1 MAEVKSPS
9 TKDLLLLITGLQ
21 VPKTPP
27 AAADS
32 GDIYWLN
39 EITTEQE
46 HTLRDS
52 QLNPLW
58 LSSPENAWKGVR
70 FRDWLIATLIRSV
83 ADNKQEFVAITEPLL
98 ASIDVLGKEF
108 SRDMAGVTDAI
119 KQALETKGG
128 ERALFNTLS
137 IGLSRHVHNGQEIFL
152 LGAGMRRRARYW
164 KLGQD
169 REAWQ
174 ADVEFLV
181 PFFMLPSQEQKDTSF
196 PHYSICAGIALSRKD
211 GSPIGKDENKKELI
225 SARFNLRVPF
235 GTRWKLRFKSN
246 EHDLETVFGE
256 PEIKIEKQIRE
267 NNTVSGWQKF
277 SGWKDFVTAFF
288 ALPEGQELLNVPI
301 GPLLLEK
308 VSDPAGIKDI
318 ILKQKKR
325 DKIKEELI
333 ESKEEFK
340 ETIKFLENIKNWE
353 PPDKEKTLPTSGNRK
368 LGNMLESLGYVT
380 SKGPSGGEY
389 EYTFK
394 VTDGLTT
401 WDVINRIFKELD
413 GYPLW
418 VKGVSP
424 NSDKEMRAALTLA
437 SQAAETEENKQYFGL
452 AGLFYNI
459 PLKTVPEEAAK
470 KEKDPETPTI
480 VVSKEN
486 FTKDESIF
494 IEEDE
499 EEEDEGPPE
508 PKPEPKPEDK
518 PKDEPKSTVEVF
530 LHLGKWLSGETLDDN
545 WYQRLLPPG
554 AGPLKGR
561 VPIPGIRLLPIKR
574 TQKAP
579 ELGNKEA
586 VFSWTFRADL
596 VSLGID
602 IKGATKNGLTFLQG
616 IVGHFG
622 LGAIEVRLALKVS
635 AEDLSPATV
644 DDVGRRKE
652 WFERFAV
659 GVGVKLKD
667 LRLSFGP
674 KEEEKKKEKTGHE
687 IIDGLGDVL
696 GDDWVAL
703 PVPKKPEDKKVRT
716 RLSAKKKDKFS
727 ISFGYLSPLTKGSH
741 GTLDVQL
748 YDEKGNRG
756 KMVIIPIDRQAVVLY
771 VRQIGIALKG
781 VENLELA
788 KGLPDTAQLT
798 VAITGGLRLPV
809 FELGLIGAKL
819 TFQLNKPSAFKFSI
833 DGLDVSVKIG
843 DIVISGAFFKSGI
856 EYAGMLTVDH
866 PRASFS
872 AMGFYGSLR
881 VLNLARENSL
891 FEELNRGEVPKK
903 LKEKLLDKKITPAD
917 SEPIRK
923 GYIPGE
929 FELHAA
935 DGQRYIITDDDDKLN
950 VLRLDKTFFVYAMLT
965 AGTGGGPTFGPIQF
979 NGIALGYGYN
989 RKLNVPR
996 IEKVAEFPLVQMVM
1010 GEGGYQ
1016 KDDTSLDVRTQLGKP
1031 LEDPVSM
1038 LEKFKDHVV
1047 AEAGQQFACG
1057 GVRFTIG
1064 GLVDCFALL
1073 VVQWNEKSFE
1083 IALLGLARFRHTRDL
1098 TAKPICYVEMQILM
1112 TIKPSEGTFQLQA
1125 QLTSNSWILT
1135 QDCKLTGGF
1144 ALFIWFGGEHKGD
1157 WVFTLGGYHPR
1168 FKRPEHYPVVPR
1180 LGLNWPVNDKLTI
1193 KGGLY
1198 FAVTPACLMLGARL
1212 EATFHSGRI
1221 SAWFTAYLDV
1231 VVNWDPIYFEAEIGI
1246 SLRVE
1251 ASFFLTSI
1259 KVTIAASVQM
1269 WGPPVGGIAHI
1280 DLTVCSFDIDFGQK
1294 RPDKPE
1300 LIKTWQKFCH
1310 NFLNMTGADD
1320 RALKNPVKAFPIVQ
1334 PNLAGG
1340 RNNPSGV
1347 PIPRQDQKPDNKVW
1361 IVRAD
1366 ELELAAAAAVPVTTL
1381 NFGRVK
1387 STGEG
1392 VQDSSFTGQ
1401 PVMVTKPVGLE
1412 SQGLTTKKSAS
1423 KYGAHPMGKTV
1434 DSVLNVTV
1442 VRDDITGTHAEELS
1456 GWTIEEEKGSLPAAL
1471 WDEAKPNLK
1480 PSEPSAKLIEG
1491 CITGIKRLKP
1501 PRGKLGNK
1509 AEPPPVQ
1516 WHPLDRFDV
1525 PKSPPAQR
1533 PPTAGRDRDIQKV
1546 MVQKQVEQEDVAAA
1560 LEASG
1565 FSLTWKSLP
1574 QAEIRFRE
1582 LQADPLAGAVA
1593 A

>member
-9 TKDLLLLITGLQ
+9 TKDLLLLILGLQ

-27 AAADS
+27 ANADS
-32 GDIYWLN
+32 GDVYWLN
-39 EITTEQE
+39 EITTEDE
-46 HTLRDS
+46 RTLRDS
-52 QLNPLW
+52 QLNSLW
-58 LSSPENAWKGVR
+58 LSSPEKAWEGVR
-70 FRDWLIATLIRSV
+70 FRDWLIATLIRSL
-83 ADNKQEFVAITEPLL
+83 ADNKNEFVALSEPLL
-98 ASIDVLGKEF
+98 ASIDLLGKEF
-108 SRDMAGVTDAI
+108 TRDMNGVTDAI

-128 ERALFNTLS
+128 DRALFNTLS
-137 IGLSRHVHNGQEIFL
+137 IGLSRHVHDGKEVFL

-169 REAWQ
+169 REALQ

-181 PFFMLPSQEQKDTSF
+181 PFYILPSQEEKDPAF
-196 PHYSICAGIALSRKD
+196 HNYSICAGVALSRKD
-211 GSPIGKDENKKELI
+211 GGQIGKDENGKELV

-235 GTRWKLRFKSN
+235 GTRWKQRFKSN
-246 EHDLETVFGE
+246 ENDLETFFGD
-256 PEIKIEKQIRE
+256 PEIKIEKRIRE
-267 NNTVSGWQKF
+267 NDIVSGWQKF
-277 SGWKDFVTAFF
+277 SGWKQFVTTFS
-288 ALPEGQELLNVPI
+288 ALPECQELLNVPI

-308 VSDPAGIKDI
+308 VSDPSGIGDI

-325 DKIKEELI
+325 DEIKRELI

-340 ETIKFLENIKNWE
+340 ETIKFLENIKKWE

-368 LGNMLESLGYVT
+368 LGNLLDGLGFMT
-380 SKGPSGGEY
+380 SKGPSGGDY
-389 EYTFK
+389 EYKFEVSDK
-394 VTDGLTT
+394 LTT
-401 WDVINRIFKELD
+401 WDVVNRIFKELD

-418 VKGVSP
+418 VKGATP
-424 NSDKEMRAALTLA
+424 KSDKEMRAALTLA

-459 PLKTVPEEAAK
+459 PLKTVSEEDAK
-470 KEKDPETPTI
+470 KEKDSETPAI

-486 FTKDESIF
+486 FTKDEGVF

-499 EEEDEGPPE
+499 EEDDKGEEE
-508 PKPEPKPEDK
+508 KSEEK
-518 PKDEPKSTVEVF
+518 PKDKPKSTVEVF

-545 WYQRLLPPG
+545 WFQRLLPPG
-554 AGPLKGR
+554 GGPLKGR

-574 TQKAP
+574 TQNAP
-579 ELGNKEA
+579 EFGNKDA

-602 IKGATKNGLTFLQG
+602 IKGATKDGLTFLQG
-616 IVGHFG
+616 FAGHFG
-622 LGAIEVRLALKVS
+622 LGAIEIRLALKVS
-635 AEDLSPATV
+635 AEDMSPATV
-644 DDVGRRKE
+644 ADVGREKE
-652 WFERFAV
+652 WFERFSV
-659 GVGVKLKD
+659 GVGIKLKD

-674 KEEEKKKEKTGHE
+674 KEEEKKKEKTGHD

-696 GDDWVAL
+696 GNDWVAL
-703 PVPKKPEDKKVRT
+703 PAPKKPEDKKVRT

-727 ISFGYLSPLTKGSH
+727 ISVGYLSPLTKGSH
-741 GTLDVQL
+741 GTLDIQL

-756 KMVIIPIDRQAVVLY
+756 KMVIIPIDRQAPLIY
-771 VRQIGIALKG
+771 VRQIGIGLKG

-788 KGLPDTAQLT
+788 KGLPDSAQLT
-798 VAITGGLRLPV
+798 VSITGGIRFPV
-809 FELGLIGAKL
+809 FELGMIGAKL
-819 TFQLNKPSAFKFSI
+819 TFPLNNPSAFKFSL
-833 DGLDVSVKIG
+833 DGLDISIKIG

-866 PRASFS
+866 PKASFA

-881 VLNLARENSL
+881 ELNIAREKTSL
-891 FEELNRGEVPKK
+891 EELNRGEVPKK
-903 LKEKLLDKKITPAD
+903 LKEKLIEKKITPAD
-917 SEPIRK
+917 SRPIRK
-923 GYIPGE
+923 TNVPDE
-929 FELHAA
+929 WELKTA
-935 DGQRYIITDDDDKLN
+935 DGKRYTISDDDDKLN
-950 VLRLDKTFFVYAMLT
+950 VLRPDKTFFIYAMLT
-965 AGTGGGPTFGPIQF
+965 AGSGGGPTFGPIQF

-989 RKLNVPR
+989 RKLILPK
-996 IEKVAEFPLVQMVM
+996 IDKVAEFPLVQMVM

-1057 GVRFTIG
+1057 GARFTIG
-1064 GLVDCFALL
+1064 GLVDCFALI

-1098 TAKPICYVEMQILM
+1098 TAKAICYVEMQLLL
-1112 TIKPSEGTFQLQA
+1112 TLKPSEGTFQLQA
-1125 QLTSNSWILT
+1125 QLTTNSWILT
-1135 QDCKLTGGF
+1135 TDCKLTGGF

-1168 FKRPEHYPVVPR
+1168 FKRPEHYPTVPR
-1180 LGLNWPVNDKLTI
+1180 LGLNWPVNNNLTI

-1198 FAVTPACLMLGARL
+1198 FAVTPACLMVGARL

-1231 VVNWDPIYFEAEIGI
+1231 VVNWDPVYFEAELGI

-1259 KVTIAASVQM
+1259 KVTIAASIQM

-1280 DLTVCSFDIDFGQK
+1280 DLTLCSFDIDFGEK
-1294 RPDKPE
+1294 RPEKVE
-1300 LIKTWQKFCH
+1300 LIKTWEKFCH
-1310 NFLNMTGADD
+1310 KFLNMTGADD
-1320 RALKNPVKAFPIVQ
+1320 RALANPIKAFPIVQ

-1340 RNNPSGV
+1340 RNNASSLPTS
-1347 PIPRQDQKPDNKVW
+1347 RQQKPEDKTW

-1366 ELELAAAAAVPVTTL
+1366 ELELAATAAVPLTTMNL
-1381 NFGRVK
+1381 GRVN
-1387 STGEG
+1387 SEG
-1392 VQDSSFTGQ
+1392 VQNLSFSGQ
-1401 PVMVTKPVGLE
+1401 PVMVTKPVVLEDAGL
-1412 SQGLTTKKSAS
+1412 STRKSTN

-1442 VRDDITGTHAEELS
+1442 VRDDVSGTHAEELS
-1456 GWTIEEEKGSLPAAL
+1456 GWSIEEERSSLPAAL
-1471 WDEAKPNLK
+1471 WNSEKPNLK
-1480 PSEPSAKLIEG
+1480 PSDPSAKLIEG

-1501 PRGKLGNK
+1501 PRGKLGQE
-1509 AEPPPVQ
+1509 AVPPPIQ

-1525 PKSPPAQR
+1525 AKPAAPQGR
-1533 PPTAGRDRDIQKV
+1533 PAAGRDRDIQSVLVK
-1546 MVQKQVEQEDVAAA
+1546 KQVEQKEIFAA

-1565 FSLTWKSLP
+1565 FSLTWQSLP
-1574 QAEIRFRE
+1574 VTEIRFRE
-1582 LQADPLAGAVA
+1582 LQADPLVGAVA

>member
-21 VPKTPP
+21 IPKAPP
-27 AAADS
+27 TAADS

-39 EITTEQE
+39 EITTEE
-46 HTLRDS
+46 ARTLRDS
-52 QLNPLW
+52 HLNQLW
-58 LSSPENAWKGVR
+58 LLSPEKAWKGVR
-70 FRDWLIATLIRSV
+70 FRDWLIATLIRSL
-83 ADNKQEFVAITEPLL
+83 ADNKQEFVAISEPLL
-98 ASIDVLGKEF
+98 ASLDVLGKEF
-108 SRDMAGVTDAI
+108 KRDMAGVTDAI
-119 KQALETKGG
+119 KQALEVKGG
-128 ERALFNTLS
+128 ERTLFNTLS
-137 IGLSRHVHNGQEIFL
+137 IGLSKHVHNGKEVFV

-164 KLGQD
+164 KTNQD
-169 REAWQ
+169 REALQ

-181 PFFMLPSQEQKDTSF
+181 PFFILPSEEPKDTSAHNF
-196 PHYSICAGIALSRKD
+196 SICAGVALSRQD
-211 GSPIGKDENKKELI
+211 GSPIGVDEDKKELI
-225 SARFNLRVPF
+225 AARFNLRIPF
-235 GTRWKLRFKSN
+235 GTRWRQRMKS
-246 EHDLETVFGE
+246 EEYELETLFGE
-256 PEIKIEKQIRE
+256 PQIQFQKRIRE
-267 NNTVSGWQKF
+267 NNLVSDWQKF
-277 SGWKDFVTAFF
+277 SGWKKFAGDFCTS
-288 ALPEGQELLNVPI
+288 PEGTQLLNVPI

-308 VSDPAGIKDI
+308 VSDPSGIKDI

-325 DKIKEELI
+325 DQIKEELI
-333 ESKEEFK
+333 ESKKEFQ
-340 ETIKFLENIKNWE
+340 EQLKFLENILSWT
-353 PPDKEKTLPTSGNRK
+353 PPDKDNPSPTSGNRK
-368 LGNMLESLGYVT
+368 LGNMLESLGFLT
-380 SKGPSGGEY
+380 SKGSVTEAEY
-389 EYTFK
+389 KFE
-394 VTDGLTT
+394 VADGLTV
-401 WDVINRIFKELD
+401 WDVVNRIFKELD

-418 VKGVSP
+418 VKGASP
-424 NSDKEMRAALTLA
+424 QSDKEMRAALTLA
-437 SQAAETEENKQYFGL
+437 SQGSETEAGKQFFGL

-459 PLKTVPEEAAK
+459 QLKAATEEEAAK
-470 KEKDPETPTI
+470 KDKDSETPTI
-480 VVSKEN
+480 VISKEN

-494 IEEDE
+494 IEDDE
-499 EEEDEGPPE
+499 EEDDGAE
-508 PKPEPKPEDK
+508 PKPEPKPEEK
-518 PKDEPKSTVEVF
+518 PKDELKSKVEVF

-545 WYQRLLPPG
+545 WYQRLLP
-554 AGPLKGR
+554 AGESPLKGR
-561 VPIPGIRLLPIKR
+561 TPIPGIRLLPIKR
-574 TQKAP
+574 VQTAP
-579 ELGNKEA
+579 LIGNKEA
-586 VFSWTFRADL
+586 IFNWTLRADL
-596 VSLGID
+596 MSLGID
-602 IKGATKNGLTFLQG
+602 IKGATKDGLGFLQG

-622 LGAIEVRLALKVS
+622 LGAIEVRLALTLS
-635 AEDLSPATV
+635 AEDISV
-644 DDVGRRKE
+644 RKE
-652 WFERFAV
+652 WFERFIV

-703 PVPKKPEDKKVRT
+703 PAPKKPEDKKLRT
-716 RLSAKKKDKFS
+716 RLSGKKKDKFS
-727 ISFGYLSPLTKGSH
+727 ISVGYLTPLTKGSH

-756 KMVIIPIDRQAVVLY
+756 KMVVIPIDRQALVLY

-781 VENLELA
+781 VENLELS
-788 KGLPDTAQLT
+788 KGLPDSAQLT
-798 VAITGGLRLPV
+798 VAITGGLRLPA

-819 TFQLNKPSAFKFSI
+819 SFPLNTPFAFKFSL

-866 PRASFS
+866 PKASFA

-881 VLNLARENSL
+881 VLNIARENSL
-891 FEELNRGEVPKK
+891 FEELGRGVVPKK
-903 LKEKLLDKKITPAD
+903 LKDKLLEKKITPAE
-917 SEPIRK
+917 SQPIRK
-923 GYIPGE
+923 AYLPGE

-935 DGQRYIITDDDDKLN
+935 DGNRYIINDDDDKLN

-989 RKLNVPR
+989 RKLIVPR

-1125 QLTSNSWILT
+1125 QLTANSWILT
-1135 QDCKLTGGF
+1135 KDCKLTGGF

-1168 FKRPEHYPVVPR
+1168 FKRPEHYPIVPR
-1180 LGLNWPVNDKLTI
+1180 LGLNWPVTDKLSI

-1198 FAVTPACLMLGARL
+1198 FAVTPSCLMFGSKL

-1231 VVNWDPIYFEAEIGI
+1231 VVNWEPFYFEAEMGI

-1251 ASFFLTSI
+1251 ASFFLSSI
-1259 KVTIAASVQM
+1259 KVTIAASIQM
-1269 WGPPVGGIAHI
+1269 WGPPVGGIAHV
-1280 DLTVCSFDIDFGQK
+1280 DLTLCSFDIDFGEK
-1294 RPDKPE
+1294 RREKPE
-1300 LIKTWQKFCH
+1300 LIKTWEKFCH
-1310 NFLNMTGADD
+1310 NFLNMTGGDD
-1320 RALKNPVKAFPIVQ
+1320 RALINPIKAFPIVQ

-1340 RNNPSGV
+1340 RNNPNNLLKT
-1347 PIPRQDQKPDNKVW
+1347 REDQPKPEDKVW

-1366 ELELAAAAAVPVTTL
+1366 ELELAATAAVPVTTMNIGQL
-1381 NFGRVK
+1381 K
-1387 STGEG
+1387 TAEG
-1392 VQDSSFTGQ
+1392 VQDRKFSGQ
-1401 PVMVTKPVGLE
+1401 PVMVAKPVALDSKGLR
-1412 SQGLTTKKSAS
+1412 TKKSTS
-1423 KYGAHPMGKTV
+1423 KFGAHPMGKTF

-1442 VRDDITGTHAEELS
+1442 VRDDDSGTHAEELS
-1456 GWTIEEEKGSLPAAL
+1456 GWAIEEERSSLPAAL
-1471 WDEAKPNLK
+1471 WDNAKPNLK
-1480 PSEPSAKLIEG
+1480 PSEPSAKLIDG
-1491 CITGIKRLKP
+1491 SITGIKRLKP
-1501 PRGKLGNK
+1501 PHGKLGNK
-1509 AEPPPVQ
+1509 ATPPPIE
-1516 WHPLDRFDV
+1516 WRSLDKGDV
-1525 PKSPPAQR
+1525 PKSAPAQK
-1533 PPTAGRDRDIQKV
+1533 PPTAGHDRDIQTV
-1546 MVQKQVEQEDVAAA
+1546 MVQKQVEQESVAAA

-1565 FSLTWKSLP
+1565 FSLTWKPLP
-1574 QAEIRFRE
+1574 QAEVRFRE
-1582 LQADPLAGAVA
+1582 LQADPLVGPVA